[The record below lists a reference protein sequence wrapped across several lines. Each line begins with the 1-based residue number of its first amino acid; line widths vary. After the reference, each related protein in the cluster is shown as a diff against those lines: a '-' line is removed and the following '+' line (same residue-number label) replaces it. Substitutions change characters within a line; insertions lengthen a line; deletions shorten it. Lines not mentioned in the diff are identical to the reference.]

1 MNDYLDFIST
11 ITERSQIKTFI
22 ESDAGV
28 QQQEGK
34 LYSVFAA
41 WWQIHYKFWVSCLK
55 LKR

>member
-1 MNDYLDFIST
+1 MDYLDFIAS
-11 ITERSQIKTFI
+11 ITERGQIKKFI

-41 WWQIHYKFWVSCLK
+41 WWQVHAPD
-55 LKR
+55 